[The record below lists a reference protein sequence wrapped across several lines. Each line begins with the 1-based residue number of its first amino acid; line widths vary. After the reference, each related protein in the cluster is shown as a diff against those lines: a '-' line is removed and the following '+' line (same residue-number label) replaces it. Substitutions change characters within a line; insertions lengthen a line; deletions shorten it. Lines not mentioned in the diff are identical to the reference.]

1 MSSFEEKST
10 LKLFEK
16 KFITENQFDQIKDYR
31 GLGIFSLHAELKLA
45 LYLSVLLFTSGVGI
59 LIYNNID
66 TIGHVAI
73 LSLLVITI
81 AVCFYYSF
89 KNSNGFS
96 RTESQFE
103 NPVLDYVV
111 LAANILTCTF
121 IGYLQFQYNAFGTHY
136 GLAMLIPT
144 IICFFSAYYFDNK
157 SVLSIAITG
166 LAAYIGLTV
175 TPRALLS
182 EEFYATEG
190 LSFSAIALGIALIAW
205 TIYSKRTILKTHFS
219 LIFFTFALHLIGL
232 VSLTNLVHFNSAIW
246 LLFLIILGLACFY
259 FYKISYEIKS
269 ISLYVFTIIYAYIG
283 LNLVIAQL
291 FTIIDFDDI
300 WELLIVLLPFYF
312 VTSIVIFIKLIKKFN
327 KLKN

>member
-16 KFITENQFDQIKDYR
+16 NFITENQFNQIKEYR

-81 AVCFYYSF
+81 AVCFYFSF

-96 RTESQFE
+96 RAETQFE

-111 LAANILTCTF
+111 LGANILTCTF
-121 IGYLQFQYNAFGTHY
+121 IGYLQFQYNAFGTLY
-136 GLAMLIPT
+136 GLATLIPT

-232 VSLTNLVHFNSAIW
+232 VSITNLVHFNSAIW
-246 LLFLIILGLACFY
+246 LLFLIILGVACFY

>member
-16 KFITENQFDQIKDYR
+16 KFITENQFNQIKEYR

-81 AVCFYYSF
+81 AVCFYFSF

-136 GLAMLIPT
+136 GLATLIPT

-166 LAAYIGLTV
+166 LAAYIGFTV

-205 TIYSKRTILKTHFS
+205 TI
-219 LIFFTFALHLIGL
+219 
-232 VSLTNLVHFNSAIW
+232 
-246 LLFLIILGLACFY
+246 
-259 FYKISYEIKS
+259 
-269 ISLYVFTIIYAYIG
+269 
-283 LNLVIAQL
+283 
-291 FTIIDFDDI
+291 
-300 WELLIVLLPFYF
+300 
-312 VTSIVIFIKLIKKFN
+312 
-327 KLKN
+327 